1 MSEIHLKKH
10 QIDQKSSFR
19 KWVGFPARS
28 PVPARGA
35 RGTIVSATGSGK
47 TIMAAASAL
56 ECFPHGRILVTV
68 PTLDL
73 LVQTA
78 QAWRTVGHRSPMAA
92 VCSLENDPVLNELG
106 VRTTTNPIQLA
117 LWAGRGPVIVFATYA
132 SLVDRED
139 YAALQDQERPYGPWQ
154 NSGNGKTRKKTRGPL
169 EAALTGGERLYG
181 QQMAPFDL
189 AIVDEAHGTAGDLG
203 RPWAAI
209 HDNTRIPADFR
220 LYLTATPRILAA
232 ARPQKGADGQE
243 LEIASMADD
252 PDGTYGAWLAELG
265 LSEAIEREILAGF
278 EIDVLE
284 IRDPSPVLGES
295 EEARRGRRLALL
307 QTALLEHAAAY
318 NLRTVMTFH
327 QKVEEAAAFA
337 DKLPET
343 AAALYVNDA
352 SDDDLAAADK
362 LPKSSVNARFYEL
375 EAGRHVPPD
384 RVWSA
389 WLCGDHLVTERREV
403 LRQFAGGIDAADRRV
418 HRAFLASVRVL
429 GEGVDI
435 TGDRGVEA
443 ICFADTRGSQVEI
456 VQNIGRALRLNK
468 DGSTKIA
475 RIIVP
480 VFLEPGEDPTDMVA
494 SASFRPLVAV
504 LQGLR
509 SHDERL
515 VEQLAS
521 RALTSGQRKV
531 HVRRDANGQII
542 GAGGEGDGED
552 QEQDDTDA
560 AAESALLHFSSPRD
574 TATIAAF
581 LRTRVYRP
589 ESLVWLEGYQA
600 LIRWRKENEITG
612 LYAVPYDVEAEV
624 GVTKDFPLGRWVH
637 QQRKALRAGEL
648 EERRKTLLDAP
659 EAGMVWEPGEEAWET
674 KLAAL
679 RSYRR
684 AMGHLAPRQDAV
696 WGEGDAMVPVGQ
708 HAANLRRKGGLGKD
722 AERAAERAQQLAAI
736 DEDWNCPWPL
746 DWQRHY
752 RVLADLVDA
761 DGVLPAIQPG
771 VLFEGDDLGKWLAR
785 QREAS
790 TWAQLSAEQQERLSQ
805 LGVKPLEAPSPAPS
819 AKRAANG
826 QSKAEQAF
834 HRGLAALTQWV
845 EREGAHRPA
854 PRGHSEQ
861 IAVDGEAEPV
871 TVKLGVWVSNTK
883 SRWDKLTPEQ
893 QAALAALGVPW
904 AKAAVPA
911 PSGGPAPVRDAPVQP
926 APSGEQAQEYPDQ
939 GDPVTA
945 EERETSRGT
954 ARARRMNEL
963 MRKHTKA
970 ELLRMAYAG
979 GLVNHNSPEKWRK
992 DEIASTVVD
1001 TEFRTADR
1009 AAPARPASA
1018 TARPVPAQPL
1028 PLPQQ
1033 DHHDECDKSVY
1044 EGGTCTCDLIE
1055 QYGPP
1060 SERDDY

>member
-1 MSEIHLKKH
+1 MSAIQLKEH
-10 QIDQKSSFR
+10 QVDQRSAFR
-19 KWVGFPARS
+19 RWVGFPARS
-28 PVPARGA
+28 SVPPQGA

-47 TIMAAASAL
+47 TITAAACAL
-56 ECFPHGRILVTV
+56 ESFADGRILVTV

-78 QAWRTVGHRSPMAA
+78 QVWRLVGHRAPMVA

-117 LWAGRGPVIVFATYA
+117 LWAGAGPVVMFATYA

-139 YAALQDQERPYGPWQ
+139 FDDPLGQGRV
-154 NSGNGKTRKKTRGPL
+154 RGPL
-169 EAALTGGERLYG
+169 EAALAGGERLYG
-181 QQMAPFDL
+181 QQMDGFSL
-189 AIVDEAHGTAGDLG
+189 AIVDEAHSTAGDLG

-209 HDNTRIPADFR
+209 HDNARIPAGFR

-232 ARPQKGADGQE
+232 PRPQKGADGQE
-243 LEIASMADD
+243 LEIATMADD
-252 PDGTYGAWLAELG
+252 PEGIYGAWLAELG

-307 QTALLEHAAAY
+307 QTALLEHAAAH

-337 DKLPET
+337 EKLPET
-343 AAALYVNDA
+343 AAKLYVNDA
-352 SDDDLAAADK
+352 SDEDLAKAEK
-362 LPKSSVNARFYEL
+362 LPASSIDAEFYEL

-403 LRQFAGGIDAADRRV
+403 LRQFAGGIDAAGRRV
-418 HRAFLASVRVL
+418 HRAFLASCRVL

-435 TGDRGVEA
+435 TGERGVEA
-443 ICFADTRGSQVEI
+443 VCFADTRGSQVEI

-468 DGSTKIA
+468 DGSTKVA

-521 RALTSGQRKV
+521 RALTSGKRKV
-531 HVRRDANGQII
+531 HLQRDEDGRIV
-542 GAGGEGDGED
+542 GAGGEGDGE
-552 QEQDDTDA
+552 EQDGADA

-574 TATIAAF
+574 AATIAAF

-600 LIRWRKENEITG
+600 LLRWRKENGITG
-612 LYAVPYDVEAEV
+612 VYAVPYDVEVEV
-624 GVTKDFPLGRWVH
+624 GVTKNFPLGRWVH

-648 EERRKTLLDAP
+648 EERRKILLDAP
-659 EAGMVWEPGEEAWET
+659 EAGMVWEPGEEAWEA

-684 AMGHLAPRQDAV
+684 AIGHLAPRQDAV
-696 WGEGDAMVPVGQ
+696 WGEGEAMVPIGQ
-708 HAANLRRKGGLGKD
+708 HMANLRRKGTKNGLGKD
-722 AERAAERAQQLAAI
+722 PQRAALRAAQLMAI
-736 DEDWNCPWPL
+736 DPDWNCPWPL

-761 DGVLPAIQPG
+761 DGILPDIAPG
-771 VLFEGDDLGKWLAR
+771 VLMDGDDIGKWL
-785 QREAS
+785 QQQKQPG
-790 TWAQLSAEQQERLSQ
+790 TWAQLSTEQQERLTV
-805 LGVKPLEAPSPAPS
+805 LGVKPLQAPSPAP
-819 AKRAANG
+819 ADGRAAKG
-826 QSKAEQAF
+826 PSKAQQAF
-834 HRGLAALTQWV
+834 QRGLTALAQWV
-845 EREGAHRPA
+845 EREGAHRPV
-854 PRGHSEQ
+854 PRGHAEE
-861 IAVDGEAEPV
+861 ITVDEAEPV
-871 TVKLGVWVSNTK
+871 TVKLGVWVSNT
-883 SRWDKLTPEQ
+883 RARRDKLSAEQ
-893 QAALAALGVPW
+893 QAALRELGMQW
-904 AKAAVPA
+904 A
-911 PSGGPAPVRDAPVQP
+911 
-926 APSGEQAQEYPDQ
+926 
-939 GDPVTA
+939 
-945 EERETSRGT
+945 
-954 ARARRMNEL
+954 
-963 MRKHTKA
+963 
-970 ELLRMAYAG
+970 
-979 GLVNHNSPEKWRK
+979 
-992 DEIASTVVD
+992 
-1001 TEFRTADR
+1001 
-1009 AAPARPASA
+1009 
-1018 TARPVPAQPL
+1018 
-1028 PLPQQ
+1028 
-1033 DHHDECDKSVY
+1033 
-1044 EGGTCTCDLIE
+1044 
-1055 QYGPP
+1055 
-1060 SERDDY
+1060 

>member
-1 MSEIHLKKH
+1 MSRIPLKKH
-10 QIDQKSSFR
+10 QVDQKSSFR

-28 PVPARGA
+28 SVPPQGA

-56 ECFPHGRILVTV
+56 ECFPEGRILVTV

-78 QAWRTVGHRSPMAA
+78 QAWRAVGHRSPIVA
-92 VCSLENDPVLNELG
+92 VCSLENDPVLNKLR

-117 LWAGRGPVIVFATYA
+117 LWAGHGPVIVFATYA

-139 YAALQDQERPYGPWQ
+139 FDDPMGQGRV
-154 NSGNGKTRKKTRGPL
+154 RGPL
-169 EAALTGGERLYG
+169 EAALAGGERLYG
-181 QQMAPFDL
+181 QRMDSFSL
-189 AIVDEAHGTAGDLG
+189 AIIDEAHSTAGDLG

-209 HDNTRIPADFR
+209 HDNARIPADFR
-220 LYLTATPRILAA
+220 LYLTATPRILASP
-232 ARPQKGADGQE
+232 RPQKDADSEE
-243 LEIASMADD
+243 LEIASMGQDSQ
-252 PDGTYGAWLAELG
+252 TYGPWLAELG
-265 LSEAIEREILAGF
+265 LSEAIERAILAGF

-295 EEARRGRRLALL
+295 EEAQRGRRLALL
-307 QTALLEHAAAY
+307 QTALLEHAAAH

-337 DKLPET
+337 EKMPET
-343 AAALYVNDA
+343 AAELYINDA
-352 SDDDLAAADK
+352 SDDDLAAAGR
-362 LPKSSVNARFYEL
+362 LPPSSIDAEFYEL

-389 WLCGDHLVTERREV
+389 WLCGDHLVSERREV
-403 LRQFAGGIDAADRRV
+403 LRQFANGIDAAGRRV

-435 TGDRGVEA
+435 TGERGVEA

-456 VQNIGRALRLNK
+456 VQNIGRALRLNR

-480 VFLEPGEDPTDMVA
+480 VFLKPGEDPTDMVA

-521 RALTSGQRKV
+521 RALTHGQRKI
-531 HVRRDANGQII
+531 HVRRDEDGRIV
-542 GAGGEGDGED
+542 GADGEVGED
-552 QEQDDTDA
+552 QEHDDGADA

-574 TATIAAF
+574 ATTIAAF

-612 LYAVPYDVEAEV
+612 LYAVPYDVEVEV
-624 GVTKDFPLGRWVH
+624 GATKAFPLGRWVH

-684 AMGHLAPRQDAV
+684 ATGHLAPRQDQV
-696 WGEGDAMVPVGQ
+696 WGESEADGLMPVGQ
-708 HAANLRRKGGLGKD
+708 HMANLRRKGGLGKD
-722 AERAAERAQQLAAI
+722 PERAAVRAAQLTAI
-736 DEDWNCPWPL
+736 DPDWDCPWPL

-761 DGVLPAIQPG
+761 DSVLPEIQPG
-771 VLFEGDDLGKWLAR
+771 VLMDGDDIGRWLAR

-790 TWAQLSAEQQERLSQ
+790 TWAQLSTEQQERLAQ
-805 LGVKPLEAPSPAPS
+805 LGLKPIQPPSPAP
-819 AKRAANG
+819 AATRATKG
-826 QSKAEQAF
+826 TGKAQQAF
-834 HRGLAALTQWV
+834 QRGLAALTQWV
-845 EREGAHRPA
+845 EREGAHRPV
-854 PRGHSEQ
+854 PRGHAEE
-861 IAVDGEAEPV
+861 ITVDGEPDLVA
-871 TVKLGVWVSNTK
+871 VKLGVWVSNTK
-883 SRWDKLTPEQ
+883 TRRDKLTQEQ
-893 QAALAALGVPW
+893 LDALRELGVEW
-904 AKAAVPA
+904 A
-911 PSGGPAPVRDAPVQP
+911 
-926 APSGEQAQEYPDQ
+926 
-939 GDPVTA
+939 
-945 EERETSRGT
+945 
-954 ARARRMNEL
+954 
-963 MRKHTKA
+963 
-970 ELLRMAYAG
+970 
-979 GLVNHNSPEKWRK
+979 
-992 DEIASTVVD
+992 
-1001 TEFRTADR
+1001 
-1009 AAPARPASA
+1009 
-1018 TARPVPAQPL
+1018 
-1028 PLPQQ
+1028 
-1033 DHHDECDKSVY
+1033 
-1044 EGGTCTCDLIE
+1044 
-1055 QYGPP
+1055 
-1060 SERDDY
+1060 